1 MRNGQLLRILLT
13 DLFPSLWFQISGAGQ
28 ATAVRVSVQDRL
40 PEEIAD
46 ELKRHLYT
54 HLISS

>member
-1 MRNGQLLRILLT
+1 MGQLLRILLT
-13 DLFPSLWFQISGAGQ
+13 DLLPSLWFQISGAGQ

-46 ELKRHLYT
+46 ELKRYLYT
-54 HLISS
+54 HFISS